1 MLDASSEWTN
11 LGIKLD
17 LIFLVFKDSVGI
29 EIVTGFPWGTKELE
43 VLILLNL
50 RLLKEIFNPEGVIQI
65 TGRSSLSRIVN
76 NRSKYSLRVLNDGK
90 LLSKPL

>member
-29 EIVTGFPWGTKELE
+29 EIVKGFP
-43 VLILLNL
+43 
-50 RLLKEIFNPEGVIQI
+50 R
-65 TGRSSLSRIVN
+65 VN
-76 NRSKYSLRVLNDGK
+76 
-90 LLSKPL
+90 